1 MLHAFLAEV
10 ADTERGGLSPERLG
24 GMLMMSVSDLSRLT
38 RLHRNTLT
46 RHPQSPM
53 VQARVG
59 EVARIMVAASDLAGD
74 DRKAAIW
81 FRHQPLA
88 GFDGR
93 TAEELVTAGC
103 AEAVL
108 RHLELLADG
117 GYA

>member
-10 ADTERGGLSPERLG
+10 ADTQSGGLSPERLG
-24 GMLMMSVSDLSRLT
+24 GALKMSVSDLSRLT

-46 RHPQSPM
+46 RHPQSPV

-59 EVARIMVAASDLAGD
+59 EVARIMVAATDLAGD

-88 GFDGR
+88 GFDGK
-93 TAEELVTAGC
+93 TAEELVGAGH
-103 AEAVL
+103 AQAVL
-108 RHLELLADG
+108 KHLESLADG